1 MSDWIKRKK
10 TNVVN
15 VGSVKVGGGNPIS
28 IQSMTNTETCDVN
41 ATINQI
47 NNLKSAGADIV
58 RVSVPSFDAASAFKK
73 IKQKVDIP
81 LVADIHFDYKIALEV
96 ADSADC
102 LRINPGNIGKEAKIK
117 EVINAA
123 KYNNVPIR
131 VGVNAGSLEKDLQVK
146 YGEPNADA
154 LVESA
159 LRHVDILERHNFD
172 NFKMSLKASNIEM
185 TVEAYRKI
193 SKLINQPL
201 HLGITEAGS
210 FRSGTVKSSIGV
222 GMLLSEGIGDT
233 IRISLAS
240 DPVDEVKIGWDIL
253 KSLNIRSRGVKIV
266 ACPSCSRQNFNVI
279 EVVNELESRF
289 EKITENSNIKH
300 KIINGESLIGGGTLP
315 NITLS
320 SPVMVLDVDKSEN
333 VLIKLISNEY
343 PIIPRVVD
351 GKINIDLRSVFENQ
365 DDEIA
370 KFLNSLYRACYTHK
384 IRQSLNL
391 LYKSIN
397 LLKRFLTFV
406 V

>member
-1 MSDWIKRKK
+1 L
-10 TNVVN
+10 TQ
-15 VGSVKVGGGNPIS
+15 P
-28 IQSMTNTETCDVN
+28 
-41 ATINQI
+41 A
-47 NNLKSAGADIV
+47 
-58 RVSVPSFDAASAFKK
+58 AFKK

-289 EKITENSNIKH
+289 EDISEDIEVAVIGCYVNGP
-300 KIINGESLIGGGTLP
+300 GESKAADVGLTGASPKNLMYIDGEP
-315 NITLS
+315 NN
-320 SPVMVLDVDKSEN
+320 K
-333 VLIKLISNEY
+333 ISNENL
-343 PIIPRVVD
+343 VD
-351 GKINIDLRSVFENQ
+351 ELENKVR
-365 DDEIA
+365 EKIA
-370 KFLNSLYRACYTHK
+370 KSKVEIIAR
-384 IRQSLNL
+384 S
-391 LYKSIN
+391 
-397 LLKRFLTFV
+397 
-406 V
+406 

>member
-15 VGSVKVGGGNPIS
+15 VGPVKVGGSNPIS

-73 IKQKVDIP
+73 IKQNVDIP

-289 EKITENSNIKH
+289 EDISEDIEVAVIGCYVNGP
-300 KIINGESLIGGGTLP
+300 GESKAADVGLTGASPKNLMYIDGEP
-315 NITLS
+315 NN
-320 SPVMVLDVDKSEN
+320 K
-333 VLIKLISNEY
+333 ISNENL
-343 PIIPRVVD
+343 VD
-351 GKINIDLRSVFENQ
+351 ELENKVR
-365 DDEIA
+365 EKIA
-370 KFLNSLYRACYTHK
+370 KSKAEIIAR
-384 IRQSLNL
+384 S
-391 LYKSIN
+391 
-397 LLKRFLTFV
+397 
-406 V
+406 

>member
-15 VGSVKVGGGNPIS
+15 VGPVKVGGGNPIS

-73 IKQKVDIP
+73 IKEKVDIP

-289 EKITENSNIKH
+289 EDISEDIEVAVIGCYVNGP
-300 KIINGESLIGGGTLP
+300 GESKAADVGLTGASPKNLMYIDGEP
-315 NITLS
+315 NN
-320 SPVMVLDVDKSEN
+320 K
-333 VLIKLISNEY
+333 ISNENL
-343 PIIPRVVD
+343 VD
-351 GKINIDLRSVFENQ
+351 ELENKVR
-365 DDEIA
+365 EKIA
-370 KFLNSLYRACYTHK
+370 KSKVEIIAR
-384 IRQSLNL
+384 S
-391 LYKSIN
+391 
-397 LLKRFLTFV
+397 
-406 V
+406 